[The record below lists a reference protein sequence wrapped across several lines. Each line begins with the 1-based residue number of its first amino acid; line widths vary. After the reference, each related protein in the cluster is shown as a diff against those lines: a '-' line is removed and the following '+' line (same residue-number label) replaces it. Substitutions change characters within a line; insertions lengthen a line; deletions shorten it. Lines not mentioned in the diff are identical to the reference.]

1 MHLTEMNLTSYS
13 VTAYLVLLL
22 VFGILDIFVSRY
34 LRSPPG
40 RRYAR
45 KMLLRGFAWVI
56 LSLSFLL
63 LFRRGI
69 LGTWTVFI
77 TVGVLVLG
85 NEYLLIWIEKSFF
98 GKDSTQTPL
107 TLHQTWCQTRAQGR
121 KRFLLISIAV
131 YGLGLLWF
139 GILMKIIFLES
150 FPLFLVPAL
159 MVGGAVWGYCEGAGE
174 WRRNEREY
182 LKVQDVGPDAA

>member
-1 MHLTEMNLTSYS
+1 MNLTSYS

-22 VFGILDIFVSRY
+22 VFGILDIFLSRY
-34 LRSPPG
+34 FRSPG
-40 RRYAR
+40 RAYAR

-98 GKDSTQTPL
+98 GKDATQAPP
-107 TLHQTWCQTRAQGR
+107 TLQQTWSETRARGKR
-121 KRFLLISIAV
+121 RFLLIGIAV
-131 YGLGLLWF
+131 YGFGLLWLA
-139 GILMKIIFLES
+139 ILMKIILLES
-150 FPLFLVPAL
+150 FPLYLVPAS
-159 MVGGAVWGYCEGAGE
+159 MVGGAVWGYFEGAGE
-174 WRRNEREY
+174 WTRNEREY
-182 LKVQDVGPDAA
+182 LKVKDVGHDAA